1 MSHELQDLKGRLA
14 ELSDLQAI
22 QGLLGWD
29 QSSIMPAG
37 AGEGRGRQM
46 ALMSRMLHEKF
57 TDPAIGHLLESLRKQ
72 AEQWP
77 AESIDAQLVAVT
89 AKDYEQAT
97 RVPAAFVS
105 EMTEHANASYM
116 AWAEARPSNDFT
128 KVVPFLEKTLE
139 LSRKYASFFPG
150 FAHIAD
156 PLIDQSD
163 AGMTVATIRP
173 LFKTLRDG
181 LVPMVDAICR
191 QTPADD
197 SCLLGPYS
205 IATQME
211 YGRTLAEVV
220 GYDFHRG
227 RLDTALHPFEAR
239 LAYGDIRITTRA
251 RENDLGDCIFSV
263 IHECGHAMYEQGVAF
278 ELEGTPLAHGTSS
291 GVHESQSRLWENL
304 VGRSRTFWQ
313 HQYPGLQGVFPQQL
327 GHVSLDTFY
336 RAINK
341 VSRSLIRTDADE
353 VTYNLHVIIRFE
365 LELEL
370 LEGTL
375 AVKDLARA
383 WKERYA
389 SILGIE
395 PPNDKD
401 GVLQDVHWYAG
412 TIGGSFQG
420 YTIGNVMSAQIYDAA
435 MASNPAIAH
444 DIAAGNYRSLLA
456 WLQTN
461 LYATGRRWDAP
472 GTLKRV
478 TGQDLTVAPYFAY
491 LKKKYGELYSL

>member
-1 MSHELQDLKGRLA
+1 MSHELHDLKQRLA
-14 ELSDLQAI
+14 ELSDLRAI
-22 QGLLGWD
+22 EALLGWD

-37 AGEGRGRQM
+37 AGAGRGRQM
-46 ALMSRMLHEKF
+46 ALMSKMLHEKF
-57 TDPAIGHLLESLRKQ
+57 TDPAIGRLLDTLRKQ

-77 AESIDAQLVAVT
+77 ADSVDAQLVAVT
-89 AKDYEQAT
+89 AKDYERAT
-97 RVPAAFVS
+97 RLPSEFVS
-105 EMTEHANASYM
+105 EMTTHANASYM
-116 AWAEARPSNDFT
+116 AWAEARPANDFA
-128 KVVPFLEKTLE
+128 KVVPFLEKTIE

-150 FAHIAD
+150 YAHIAD

-163 AGMTVATIRP
+163 SGMTVQTIRP

-191 QTPADD
+191 QPAADD
-197 SCLLGPYS
+197 TCLQGPYPV
-205 IATQME
+205 AMQMA
-211 YGRTLAEVV
+211 YGRTLAEIV

-239 LAYGDIRITTRA
+239 LAYGDVRITTRA

-278 ELEGTPLAHGTSS
+278 ELEGTPLASGTSS

-304 VGRSRTFWQ
+304 VGRSRAFWR
-313 HQYPGLQGVFPQQL
+313 HQYSGLQAVFPQQL
-327 GHVSLDTFY
+327 GNVSLDTFY

-375 AVKDLARA
+375 KVKDLAHT
-383 WKERYA
+383 WKERYH
-389 SILGIE
+389 SILGIT
-395 PPNDKD
+395 PPDDKD

-412 TIGGSFQG
+412 MVGGSFQG

-435 MASNPAIAH
+435 LASNPTIAT
-444 DIAAGNYRSLLA
+444 DIANGNYRSLLS

>member
-1 MSHELQDLKGRLA
+1 MSNELKELKTRLA
-14 ELSDLQAI
+14 ELSDLHAI
-22 QGLLGWD
+22 QALLGWD

-57 TDPAIGHLLESLRKQ
+57 TDPAIGRLLDTLRKQ

-77 AESIDAQLVAVT
+77 AESVDAQLVAVT
-89 AKDYEQAT
+89 AKDYEQST

-116 AWAEARPSNDFT
+116 AWAEARPANDFA
-128 KVVPFLEKTLE
+128 KVVPYLEKTLE
-139 LSRKYASFFPG
+139 LSRTYASFFPG

-191 QTPADD
+191 QAPADD
-197 SCLLGPYS
+197 ACLQGPYP
-205 IATQME
+205 IAAQME

-278 ELEGTPLAHGTSS
+278 ELEGTPLASGTSS

-313 HQYPGLQGVFPQQL
+313 HQYPALQAVFPNQL
-327 GHVSLDTFY
+327 GHVPLDTFY

-389 SILGIE
+389 AMLGIE

-420 YTIGNVMSAQIYDAA
+420 YTIGNVMSAQIYAA
-435 MASNPAIAH
+435 ALASNPAIAT
-444 DIAAGNYRSLLA
+444 DIATGNYRSLLA

-478 TGQDLTVAPYFAY
+478 TGQELSVAPYFAY
-491 LKKKYGELYSL
+491 LKAKYGELYSL

>member
-1 MSHELQDLKGRLA
+1 MSQELQELKTRLA
-14 ELSDLQAI
+14 ELSDLNAI
-22 QGLLGWD
+22 AALLGWD

-46 ALMSRMLHEKF
+46 ALMSKMLHEKF
-57 TDPAIGHLLESLRKQ
+57 TDPAIGHVLEKLRVQ
-72 AEQWP
+72 AEDWP
-77 AESIDAQLVAVT
+77 AESVDAQLVAVT
-89 AKDYEQAT
+89 AKDYDQAT
-97 RVPAAFVS
+97 RVPAEFVS
-105 EMTEHANASYM
+105 EMASHSNASYM
-116 AWAEARPSNDFT
+116 AWAEARPNNDFA
-128 KVVPFLEKTLE
+128 KVVPYLEKTLE

-150 FAHIAD
+150 FSHIAD

-191 QTPADD
+191 QAPVDD
-197 SCLLGPYS
+197 SCLLGPYP
-205 IATQME
+205 IPAQME
-211 YGRTLAEVV
+211 YGRRLAEIV

-227 RLDTALHPFEAR
+227 RRDTAPHPFEAR

-291 GVHESQSRLWENL
+291 GVHESQSRLWENI

-313 HQYPGLQGVFPQQL
+313 HHYAGLQDVFPTQL
-327 GHVSLDTFY
+327 GNVSLDTFY

-375 AVKDLARA
+375 AVKDLART

-389 SILGIE
+389 STLGIE

-435 MASNPAIAH
+435 LANNPAIAQ
-444 DIAAGNYRSLLA
+444 DIATGNYRSLLT
-456 WLQTN
+456 WLQQH
-461 LYATGRRWDAP
+461 LYATGRRYNAP
-472 GTLKRV
+472 DTLKRV
-478 TGQDLTVAPYFAY
+478 TGQELSVIPYFAY
-491 LKKKYGELYSL
+491 LRKKYGAIYSL

>member
-1 MSHELQDLKGRLA
+1 
-14 ELSDLQAI
+14 
-22 QGLLGWD
+22 
-29 QSSIMPAG
+29 
-37 AGEGRGRQM
+37 
-46 ALMSRMLHEKF
+46 
-57 TDPAIGHLLESLRKQ
+57 
-72 AEQWP
+72 
-77 AESIDAQLVAVT
+77 
-89 AKDYEQAT
+89 
-97 RVPAAFVS
+97 
-105 EMTEHANASYM
+105 
-116 AWAEARPSNDFT
+116 
-128 KVVPFLEKTLE
+128 
-139 LSRKYASFFPG
+139 
-150 FAHIAD
+150 
-156 PLIDQSD
+156 
-163 AGMTVATIRP
+163 MTVATIRP

-181 LVPMVDAICR
+181 LVPMVDAISR
-191 QTPADD
+191 QAPVDD
-197 SCLLGPYS
+197 SCLLGPYP
-205 IATQME
+205 IPAQME
-211 YGRTLAEVV
+211 YGRSLAEIV
-220 GYDFHRG
+220 GYDFNRG

-278 ELEGTPLAHGTSS
+278 ELEGTPLSHGTSS

-313 HQYPGLQGVFPQQL
+313 HYYAGLQDVFPTQL
-327 GHVSLDTFY
+327 GNVSVDTFY

-375 AVKDLARA
+375 AVKDLART

-435 MASNPAIAH
+435 LASNPQIAQ

-456 WLQTN
+456 WLQHN
-461 LYATGRRWDAP
+461 LYATGRRWNAP
-472 GTLKRV
+472 DTLKRV
-478 TGQDLTVAPYFAY
+478 TGQELSVAPYFAY
-491 LKKKYGELYSL
+491 LRKKYGAIYSL